1 LYRSGSYGIV
11 DGMDEQELQRE
22 AAQIIG
28 TDEEILAAAIF
39 GLQDDYAKIFV
50 AGAATGTA
58 AMVAGLEGPLAAGA
72 IGGVTIHAERA
83 QNAASE
89 GVTVRMLVAVTPT
102 AIHLLDRTGLGET
115 TRELMRFDR
124 ATTAVQVTK
133 FGLSRTITLAD
144 EAAGKRIGLTGSTAF
159 YVPEAAGDKLVLHLL
174 SEPSRPGV

>member
-1 LYRSGSYGIV
+1 
-11 DGMDEQELQRE
+11 MDEQELQRE
-22 AAQIIG
+22 AAAIIG
-28 TDEEILAAAIF
+28 TGEEILAAAIF
-39 GLQDDYAKIFV
+39 GLQDDYAKIFI

-102 AIHLLDRTGLGET
+102 TIHLLDRTGLGET

-124 ATTAVQVTK
+124 ATTTVQVTK

-144 EAAGKRIGLTGSTAF
+144 DAAGKRIGLTGSTAF
-159 YVPEAAGDKLVLHLL
+159 FSPEAPGDKLVLHLL
-174 SEPSRPGV
+174 SAPS